1 MDKDLLSVFLFN
13 PEKDRTRAFT
23 AVYEEGVYGFA
34 YVKRFTFG
42 GMINNKEYR
51 LAPEKSK
58 VLYFKDGLPERM
70 YVKFKPAKSQRIH
83 QQIFELGAPPTG
95 EVEGEGLAVRG
106 ASSRGRQMTS
116 KAIARL
122 ATEKPTWW
130 DDSEE
135 VSKGV
140 LF

>member
-1 MDKDLLSVFLFN
+1 MDRKTFIGNVW
-13 PEKDRTRAFT
+13 E
-23 AVYEEGVYGFA
+23 V
-34 YVKRFTFG
+34 VKREIRIIRQRPLYLLASVGVIIVNAVFYLTFF
-42 GMINNKEYR
+42 R
-51 LAPEKSK
+51 
-58 VLYFKDGLPERM
+58 DGLPERM

-83 QQIFELGAPPTG
+83 QQIFELGAPPKDA
-95 EVEGEGLAVRG
+95 EGEGLAVRG

-122 ATEKPTWW
+122 AIEKPAWW